1 MRMKL
6 FLLLLILAVMPVAAQ
21 HTGLQGVVVD
31 AESGTPIVGATVL
44 LPEQGISV
52 TTGPSGDFQ
61 ISNAKPGNHQL
72 NILVYGYK
80 DYYDGVVVSG
90 TGVTNLGELKV
101 VPEKGTVLHSEEFLL
116 LDESQLED
124 EEGNEQSIG
133 MLTGASDDI
142 YYSSANYD
150 FSIMRFRIR
159 GYDSEYSQMFIN
171 GVQFT
176 DAIRGRFNYSTLGGL
191 NQAFKSRTVGLGQN
205 VTSFSLGEIGGASNI
220 NTMAKDYAPGF
231 RGTLSYTNGA
241 YSTRGMV
248 TYSTGLNDK
257 GWAFT
262 LSAVGRYSKEGI
274 TEGTFYHSGGLFLS
288 LQKVFNDEHSLG
300 ITLYGA
306 PTQRATSSA
315 TYEEV
320 YQLTNYMY
328 NPNWG
333 WFNGE
338 KRAARIVES
347 FDPTAIINWIWT
359 PKTGTSLNTGV
370 AIRQSNYSSSA
381 LNWYNAADPRPDY
394 YRYLPSYYKDNQEA
408 VDLYTQLW
416 QNDQSVSQI
425 NWDNLYRVNLLS
437 KYEHEQVGSNYRG
450 STYILENRHSDQKNL
465 FFNST
470 LNHRLNDFM
479 TLQGG
484 VGLNLTQASYYKTI
498 RDLLGGDYWTDTDQF
513 AERDFPDDPSML
525 QNDLNNPNRKVGVGD
540 VFGYNYDINSII
552 TNIWLQHQINLQ
564 HWDINYG
571 ARGSY
576 TQYYRDGHMRN
587 GRAENQGKISYGKG
601 ETHRFGNAMV
611 KAGATYKIDGRNF
624 FVGNISYGSRAPLA
638 DNVYIAPRIKD
649 EVAADLNNEKIFS
662 ADLSYVFNYN
672 RFRGTVTGFWTN
684 IYDATERSSFYDD
697 NFSTYTNYVLTGVN
711 KTHKGVEVGVA
722 FKLTPDI
729 TLSAAGTYSR
739 YQYKNRPTGTRS
751 FENGVRADTTQV
763 VYLKNYFVGGTPQS
777 AVNFAIDYA
786 APGMWFFNVNAT
798 WLGDSYIDLSP
809 IRHEMMPNLASFCE
823 TPEEYVAKVK
833 EITTQ
838 EKLRNAFV
846 LNASI
851 GKVWYINRKLSM
863 NFNLNI
869 NNILNKKDIQTGGYQ
884 QSRFDYT
891 NYDVNKYPSR
901 IYYTQG
907 IRIFANVGLR
917 F

>member
-21 HTGLQGVVVD
+21 HTGLQGVVGD

-220 NTMAKDYAPGF
+220 NTMAKDYSPGF
-231 RGTLSYTNGA
+231 RGSVAYTNGA

-248 TYSTGLNDK
+248 TYSTGLSDK

-262 LSAVGRYSKEGI
+262 LSAVGRYSKEGV

-320 YQLTNYMY
+320 YQLTDYMY

-381 LNWYNAADPRPDY
+381 LNWYNAADPRPD
-394 YRYLPSYYKDNQEA
+394 
-408 VDLYTQLW
+408 
-416 QNDQSVSQI
+416 
-425 NWDNLYRVNLLS
+425 
-437 KYEHEQVGSNYRG
+437 
-450 STYILENRHSDQKNL
+450 STAI
-465 FFNST
+465 F
-470 LNHRLNDFM
+470 RL
-479 TLQGG
+479 T
-484 VGLNLTQASYYKTI
+484 TRTI
-498 RDLLGGDYWTDTDQF
+498 RRRLTFIPVCGKTT
-513 AERDFPDDPSML
+513 
-525 QNDLNNPNRKVGVGD
+525 
-540 VFGYNYDINSII
+540 
-552 TNIWLQHQINLQ
+552 
-564 HWDINYG
+564 
-571 ARGSY
+571 
-576 TQYYRDGHMRN
+576 
-587 GRAENQGKISYGKG
+587 RA
-601 ETHRFGNAMV
+601 
-611 KAGATYKIDGRNF
+611 
-624 FVGNISYGSRAPLA
+624 
-638 DNVYIAPRIKD
+638 
-649 EVAADLNNEKIFS
+649 
-662 ADLSYVFNYN
+662 
-672 RFRGTVTGFWTN
+672 
-684 IYDATERSSFYDD
+684 
-697 NFSTYTNYVLTGVN
+697 
-711 KTHKGVEVGVA
+711 
-722 FKLTPDI
+722 
-729 TLSAAGTYSR
+729 
-739 YQYKNRPTGTRS
+739 
-751 FENGVRADTTQV
+751 
-763 VYLKNYFVGGTPQS
+763 
-777 AVNFAIDYA
+777 
-786 APGMWFFNVNAT
+786 
-798 WLGDSYIDLSP
+798 
-809 IRHEMMPNLASFCE
+809 
-823 TPEEYVAKVK
+823 
-833 EITTQ
+833 
-838 EKLRNAFV
+838 
-846 LNASI
+846 
-851 GKVWYINRKLSM
+851 
-863 NFNLNI
+863 
-869 NNILNKKDIQTGGYQ
+869 
-884 QSRFDYT
+884 
-891 NYDVNKYPSR
+891 
-901 IYYTQG
+901 
-907 IRIFANVGLR
+907 
-917 F
+917 

>member
-1 MRMKL
+1 M
-6 FLLLLILAVMPVAAQ
+6 
-21 HTGLQGVVVD
+21 
-31 AESGTPIVGATVL
+31 
-44 LPEQGISV
+44 
-52 TTGPSGDFQ
+52 
-61 ISNAKPGNHQL
+61 
-72 NILVYGYK
+72 
-80 DYYDGVVVSG
+80 
-90 TGVTNLGELKV
+90 
-101 VPEKGTVLHSEEFLL
+101 
-116 LDESQLED
+116 
-124 EEGNEQSIG
+124 
-133 MLTGASDDI
+133 
-142 YYSSANYD
+142 
-150 FSIMRFRIR
+150 
-159 GYDSEYSQMFIN
+159 
-171 GVQFT
+171 
-176 DAIRGRFNYSTLGGL
+176 
-191 NQAFKSRTVGLGQN
+191 
-205 VTSFSLGEIGGASNI
+205 
-220 NTMAKDYAPGF
+220 
-231 RGTLSYTNGA
+231 
-241 YSTRGMV
+241 
-248 TYSTGLNDK
+248 
-257 GWAFT
+257 
-262 LSAVGRYSKEGI
+262 
-274 TEGTFYHSGGLFLS
+274 
-288 LQKVFNDEHSLG
+288 
-300 ITLYGA
+300 
-306 PTQRATSSA
+306 
-315 TYEEV
+315 
-320 YQLTNYMY
+320 
-328 NPNWG
+328 
-333 WFNGE
+333 
-338 KRAARIVES
+338 
-347 FDPTAIINWIWT
+347 
-359 PKTGTSLNTGV
+359 

-408 VDLYTQLW
+408 FDLYTRLW

-484 VGLNLTQASYYKTI
+484 VGLNLTQANYYKTI

-513 AERDFPDDPSML
+513 AERDFPDDPTMI

-540 VFGYNYDINSII
+540 VFGYDYDINSVI
-552 TNIWLQHQINLQ
+552 TNVWLQHQINLA

-571 ARGSY
+571 ARGSF
-576 TQYYRDGHMRN
+576 TQYYRDGHMKN
-587 GRAENQGKISYGKG
+587 GRAESQGKLSYGKG
-601 ETHRFGNAMV
+601 ETHRFGNGMI

-624 FVGNISYGSRAPLA
+624 FIGNISYGSRAPLA

-649 EVAADLNNEKIFS
+649 EVAADLNNEKVFS

-672 RFRGTVTGFWTN
+672 RFRGTVTGYWTN

-697 NFSTYTNYVLTGVN
+697 NFSTFTNYVLTGVN
-711 KTHKGVEVGVA
+711 KTHKGVEVGMA

-739 YQYKNRPTGTRS
+739 YQYKNRPMGTRS
-751 FENGVRADTTQV
+751 FENGSRPDTTQV
-763 VYLKNYFVGGTPQS
+763 VYLKNFFVGGTPQS
-777 AVNFAIDYA
+777 AVNIAIDYA
-786 APGMWFFNVNAT
+786 APKMWFFNVNAT

-809 IRHEMMPNLASFCE
+809 VRHEMMPNLASFCE
-823 TPEEYVAKVK
+823 TPEEYAAKVK